1 MTKSVLI
8 FESDINRQA
17 LLKRR
22 IERSGAFADV
32 YVANTNSEA
41 LDIIKNIKPS
51 LLISDIIPKNY
62 SNPIYIAEEY
72 KKEVS
77 DGNMICVSDFR
88 SNQLARFAF
97 NLGFSSYL
105 IFPVSQSIIN
115 EKLLGIPG
123 MIDVNG
129 IKNIHDLGISV
140 LTNSIYSN
148 IEKLITTKLLSLGF
162 AANMYGF
169 GYIRDAVMIMYRD
182 SSVIS
187 NIQSEIYTVIAKKH
201 NVSSA
206 SVERN
211 IRHAIASAYINGNTE
226 KTEAFLGNPVSPKKG
241 KPTNSAFIAQF
252 YEAIRISMSE

>member
-1 MTKSVLI
+1 MAKSVLI

-32 YVANTNSEA
+32 YVANIDSEA

-51 LLISDIIPKNY
+51 LLISDIVPKNH
-62 SNPIYIAEEY
+62 SNPAFIAEQY

-88 SNQLARFAF
+88 SNQLAMFAF
-97 NLGFSSYL
+97 KLGFGSYL
-105 IFPVSQSIIN
+105 LFPVSQSIIN

-123 MIDVNG
+123 MIDVED
-129 IKNIHDLGISV
+129 IKNVHDSDTSV
-140 LTNSIYSN
+140 VTNFLYTGT
-148 IEKLITTKLLSLGF
+148 EKLITTKLLSLGF

-169 GYIRDAVMIMYRD
+169 GYIRDAVMIMYRN
-182 SSVIS
+182 SSAIS
-187 NIQSEIYTVIAKKH
+187 NIQSKIYKVIAENH
-201 NVSSA
+201 NVSSS

-211 IRHAIASAYINGNTE
+211 IRHAIASAYINGNAE
-226 KTEAFLGNPVSPKKG
+226 KIEAFIGNPINPKKG

-252 YEAIRISMSE
+252 YEALRISVSE